1 MLDILPHAA
10 NENWTQIAQYCFY
23 VISQTIY
30 LKTSISF
37 WAENKERTMLNMKKI
52 PSLEAHCSKQWLSV
66 YHLKTNKSSFLIS

>member
-30 LKTSISF
+30 PKTTISF
-37 WAENKERTMLNMKKI
+37 WAEAKERTMLNMKKF
-52 PSLEAHCSKQWLSV
+52 LHLKLMQQLWSV
-66 YHLKTNKSSFLIS
+66 YHQKTNKSS